1 MKIKGDDSLKERT
14 KNSIYSGFIVDE
26 ISFKELFI
34 KFENGLKLEIND
46 INGQV
51 KKEIQ
56 KQQISEAIE
65 RHMMRFEELKAKDIK
80 VLSLFFVDKV
90 ANFLSSENGWME
102 EYFISEF
109 NRLKVDFHSFIN
121 IDAAEVY
128 AYYFAKRKAGFID
141 EIKNNESDRKL
152 ARETYDLIMRDKERL
167 LSFDESRSFIF
178 SHSALKEG
186 WDNPNVF
193 FITTLNDTKSE
204 MKKRQIIGRGV
215 RLPVNSSGQRIE
227 DKSINRLTVIANE
240 SFDEFAKALQQEYDI
255 NGNSAGYSKPNN
267 LQEVKKAKRRYN
279 EEDIKEFSE
288 LWEKLRQKTIY
299 EITLDSSV
307 YIDEV
312 VQKLKN
318 IEVREKKIVK
328 QFGNIDSGFDGFVS
342 ESKSIRV
349 DFEEEL
355 PNIVEI
361 IQKEIGLCRNT
372 IIEIFQRVD
381 IEKFTLEF
389 IKNSDSYVKQAI
401 EAFEDVMFDMLS
413 KSGLVYKKIDEFYE
427 FSNIFPEEISGYKL
441 EISKK
446 GLYEAEQYDSDI
458 EKNFINCADISD
470 FKIFTKLPNKF
481 KIKTPLGSYN
491 PDFAVVKL
499 DESEGSFIVETKGSD
514 KKRDSRAREDWQM
527 KYAKKHFELI
537 GLKYRDRI
545 TDCVDL

>member
-1 MKIKGDDSLKERT
+1 
-14 KNSIYSGFIVDE
+14 
-26 ISFKELFI
+26 
-34 KFENGLKLEIND
+34 
-46 INGQV
+46 
-51 KKEIQ
+51 
-56 KQQISEAIE
+56 
-65 RHMMRFEELKAKDIK
+65 
-80 VLSLFFVDKV
+80 
-90 ANFLSSENGWME
+90 
-102 EYFISEF
+102 
-109 NRLKVDFHSFIN
+109 
-121 IDAAEVY
+121 
-128 AYYFAKRKAGFID
+128 
-141 EIKNNESDRKL
+141 
-152 ARETYDLIMRDKERL
+152 
-167 LSFDESRSFIF
+167 
-178 SHSALKEG
+178 
-186 WDNPNVF
+186 
-193 FITTLNDTKSE
+193 
-204 MKKRQIIGRGV
+204 
-215 RLPVNSSGQRIE
+215 
-227 DKSINRLTVIANE
+227 
-240 SFDEFAKALQQEYDI
+240 
-255 NGNSAGYSKPNN
+255 
-267 LQEVKKAKRRYN
+267 
-279 EEDIKEFSE
+279 
-288 LWEKLRQKTIY
+288 
-299 EITLDSSV
+299 LDSSV